1 VWALTEKRAMPGL
14 PCFRHVSRMMLLLY
28 ADRSELL
35 DRVYA
40 GLRCDRRQGWA
51 AVSDG
56 FERGTFSRRHP
67 VILLQERPAPGRRN
81 AARATS
87 DVGFRATHNGRPI
100 RLGPSPAHSSI
111 DVDPSM
117 AACVSVSFGKA
128 TALSPRSPASS
139 RCHQLDT
146 EIAVAG
152 RGDGREAVWLVCLYW
167 IPARLPL
174 TCSFVDFP
182 DGFGLDAWLPAAP
195 TRLASTTYVVGIR
208 IFPTCREVSVRLLQI
223 CC

>member
-1 VWALTEKRAMPGL
+1 MPGL

-28 ADRSELL
+28 STPIGQSFLTE
-35 DRVYA
+35 YM
-40 GLRCDRRQGWA
+40 Q
-51 AVSDG
+51 VSDATDG
-56 FERGTFSRRHP
+56 RAGRLSLMGVERVTLSRRHP
-67 VILLQERPAPGRRN
+67 VILLQERPAPGKRN
-81 AARATS
+81 DARATS
-87 DVGFRATHNGRPI
+87 NVGLRAAHNGRPI

-139 RCHQLDT
+139 RCYQLDT

-152 RGDGREAVWLVCLYW
+152 RGHGRQAVWFVCLYW
-167 IPARLPL
+167 IPALLPL
-174 TCSFVDFP
+174 TCSFVDFS
-182 DGFGLDAWLPAAP
+182 DGLGLDAWLPAVP
-195 TRLASTTYVVGIR
+195 TRLASTTHVVGIR
-208 IFPTCREVSVRLLQI
+208 ILPIYRGVSVRLLQI